1 MLDTI
6 QFDMGGTLEDI
17 WYSDETAK
25 QTAQGLLSLLSRHGI
40 SVSCGQ
46 ESFWDSV
53 MQGVSR
59 YKAWSEAASL

>member
-25 QTAQGLLSLLSRHGI
+25 QTAQGRQPL
-40 SVSCGQ
+40 
-46 ESFWDSV
+46 
-53 MQGVSR
+53 
-59 YKAWSEAASL
+59 